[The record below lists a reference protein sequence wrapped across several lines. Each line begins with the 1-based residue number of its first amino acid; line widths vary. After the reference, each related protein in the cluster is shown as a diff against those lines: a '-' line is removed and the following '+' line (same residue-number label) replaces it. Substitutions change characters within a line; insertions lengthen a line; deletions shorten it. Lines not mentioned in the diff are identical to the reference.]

1 MMIHHWFVRRQVLIN
16 LNDWRILEDTKPFPG
31 RDRRD
36 FWQEIIMTVATF
48 CPESNWWTRADAT
61 NVCWPQS
68 GTGAGHLWNLWN
80 LIRIKIELRMW
91 FWKMILVVS
100 PNLPGVYLCNVMYFN
115 RVKKSLFH
123 HVMHQR
129 SGTDHQLTVANDSTV
144 VPVAGLCRRRWRAE
158 PKVAKLIDFFG
169 VFCLMHVWW
178 IGTFQNFPCSSGT
191 VVEFWWKI
199 LAHQLH
205 LNCCI
210 SGWPWLNFLLRAT
223 IKLGVTMKLLA
234 LVLGQW
240 ISGISWLQIGHG
252 EFMVTFI

>member
-100 PNLPGVYLCNVMYFN
+100 PNLPGVYLCNAMYFN

-129 SGTDHQLTVANDSTV
+129 SGTDHQLTTRRLCQWQGCVGADDAQSQKWQSWSIFSACFVWCMFDGLELSRTFHV
-144 VPVAGLCRRRWRAE
+144 VPV
-158 PKVAKLIDFFG
+158 
-169 VFCLMHVWW
+169 
-178 IGTFQNFPCSSGT
+178 
-191 VVEFWWKI
+191 
-199 LAHQLH
+199 QL
-205 LNCCI
+205 
-210 SGWPWLNFLLRAT
+210 LNFDG
-223 IKLGVTMKLLA
+223 K
-234 LVLGQW
+234 
-240 ISGISWLQIGHG
+240 
-252 EFMVTFI
+252 F